1 MADEQPVSK
10 RGARRWVWG
19 LIILVGLGASVVL
32 NGSRRVVAP
41 AMTGEGLSA
50 TPLAVDGES
59 RVLRLATFN
68 IASGRGKDGRVDL
81 GRTMEQLKGFDLVG
95 LNEVGAETL
104 EVGVNQARQLGEML
118 HVPYL
123 FAPTEY
129 RFWRPHFGN
138 GVLSVLPVGGW
149 VVVPIVSTQAAG
161 HRNVVLL
168 RVMRA
173 GVVVNVLITHVDR
186 GPDRVAQLATVT
198 RMFAALQPPAVLMGD
213 LNTLPDDPL
222 LAPLRAMAGVR
233 EPLAE
238 VTEASGRRID
248 YIFTRGLVTRD
259 AGVEDVGAS
268 DHPLVW
274 ADVEV
279 PVGLLPTELVPAV
292 PATQP

>member
-1 MADEQPVSK
+1 MSDNKPKQTWVM
-10 RGARRWVWG
+10 GRRVWG
-19 LIILVGLGASVVL
+19 LIVLLGLGVGLVL
-32 NGSRRVVAP
+32 SGSRRVVAP
-41 AMTGEGLSA
+41 AMTGEGLSSL
-50 TPLAVDGES
+50 PLAVDGES

-81 GRTMEQLKGFDLVG
+81 GRTIEQVKGFDVVG

-104 EVGVNQARQLGEML
+104 DVGVNQARQLGEML

-138 GVLSVLPVGGW
+138 GVLSVLPVEGW
-149 VVVPIVSTQAAG
+149 VSVPIVSTQAAG

-173 GVVVNVLITHVDR
+173 GVGVNVLVTHIDR
-186 GPDRVAQLATVT
+186 GPDRAAQVAAVT
-198 RMFAALQPPAVLMGD
+198 RVFGALAPPAVLMGD

-222 LAPLRAMAGVR
+222 LAPLRALAGVR

-238 VTEASGRRID
+238 VGTPSQRRID
-248 YIFTRGLVTRD
+248 YIFTRGLTTRD
-259 AGVEDVGAS
+259 AGVEAVGAS

-274 ADVEV
+274 AEVEV
-279 PVGLLPTELVPAV
+279 PASGPAGLPA
-292 PATQP
+292 PATRP